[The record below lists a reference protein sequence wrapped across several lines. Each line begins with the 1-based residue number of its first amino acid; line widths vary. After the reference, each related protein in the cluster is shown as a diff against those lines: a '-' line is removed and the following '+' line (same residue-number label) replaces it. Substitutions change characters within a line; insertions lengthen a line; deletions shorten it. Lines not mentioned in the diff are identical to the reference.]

1 MNVVCKN
8 GDDMLSKNNKSV
20 RPPRLKPGDTIG
32 IVTPA
37 GPFDPE
43 RFMKGKTVLESM
55 GFQTFFPE
63 GIFQKHGFLA
73 GTDIQRSDQVNRLF
87 ADPTVQAIVCAR
99 GGYGSM
105 RILPFLDFETIQT
118 HPKIFLGFSDISALL
133 SVLYDQCNLVTFHGP
148 VVTTLAN
155 ATEKTLT
162 ALQTALTSPA
172 ALEITPENG
181 TVIKQGVCSGLMAG
195 GNLTTLCHLVG
206 TSYAPNLKGKILLL
220 EDVGEMPYRIDRMLT
235 QMKLAGCFNEIAGLI
250 LGAFKEC
257 GHLNE
262 IVEIFNNIFE
272 NADIPILA
280 GFDMGHGEH
289 NLTIPMGL
297 GATLDTDKKRLLFH
311 EPATVSRGLNPN

>member
-1 MNVVCKN
+1 
-8 GDDMLSKNNKSV
+8 MLSKDNESV

-32 IVTPA
+32 IAAPA
-37 GPFDPE
+37 GPFDSE
-43 RFMKGKTVLESM
+43 KFMKGKTVLESM
-55 GFQTFFPE
+55 GFQTFFDE

-73 GTDIQRSDQVNRLF
+73 GTDIQRANQVNRLF
-87 ADPTVQAIVCAR
+87 ADPIVQAIFCAR

-105 RILPFLDFETIQT
+105 RILPLINFKIIQKN
-118 HPKIFLGFSDISALL
+118 PKIFFGFSDISALL
-133 SVLYDQCNLVTFHGP
+133 SVLYDQCGLVTFHGP

-162 ALQTALTSPA
+162 ALQTALTSPT
-172 ALEITPENG
+172 ALELTPGNG
-181 TVIKQGVCSGLMAG
+181 KVIKPGVCSGLVAG

-206 TSYAPNLKGKILLL
+206 TSYTPNLKGKILLL

-250 LGAFKEC
+250 LGTFKEC

-262 IVEIFNNIFE
+262 IVEIFSHIFE
-272 NADIPILA
+272 DKDIPILA
-280 GFDMGHGEH
+280 GFEMGHGEH

-297 GATLDTDKKRLLFH
+297 RATLDTDNKRLLFH
-311 EPATVSRGLNPN
+311 EPATVS

>member
-1 MNVVCKN
+1 MQSQEK
-8 GDDMLSKNNKSV
+8 KSI

-32 IVTPA
+32 IVSPA

-43 RFMKGKTVLESM
+43 KFMKGKTVLESM
-55 GFQTFFPE
+55 GFQTFFDE

-87 ADPTVQAIVCAR
+87 ADPTVQAIACAR

-105 RILPFLDFETIQT
+105 RILSFLDFETIQT

-133 SVLYDQCNLVTFHGP
+133 SVLYDQCGLVTFHGP
-148 VVTTLAN
+148 VVTTLAY
-155 ATEKTLT
+155 ATEKTVM
-162 ALQTALTSPA
+162 AMKTALTSVAP
-172 ALEITPENG
+172 LELIPEDG
-181 TVIKQGVCSGLMAG
+181 TVIKPGVCSGILAG

-206 TSYAPNLKGKILLL
+206 TSYSPNFKGKILLL

-235 QMKLAGCFNEIAGLI
+235 QMKLAQCFKGIAGLI

-272 NADIPILA
+272 DADIPILA

-311 EPATVSRGLNPN
+311 EPATAS

>member
-1 MNVVCKN
+1 
-8 GDDMLSKNNKSV
+8 MLSKDNESV

-32 IVTPA
+32 IAAPA
-37 GPFDPE
+37 GPFDSE
-43 RFMKGKTVLESM
+43 KFMKGKTVLESM
-55 GFQTFFPE
+55 GFQTFFDE

-73 GTDIQRSDQVNRLF
+73 GTDIQRANQVNRLF
-87 ADPTVQAIVCAR
+87 ADPIVQAIFCAR

-105 RILPFLDFETIQT
+105 RILPLVNFKIIQKN
-118 HPKIFLGFSDISALL
+118 PKIFFGFSDISALL
-133 SVLYDQCNLVTFHGP
+133 SVLYDQCGLVTFHGP

-162 ALQTALTSPA
+162 ALQTALTSPT
-172 ALEITPENG
+172 ALELTPRNG
-181 TVIKQGVCSGLMAG
+181 KVIKPGVCSGLVAG

-206 TSYAPNLKGKILLL
+206 TSYTPNLKGKILLL

-262 IVEIFNNIFE
+262 VVEIINHIFVD
-272 NADIPILA
+272 ADIPILA
-280 GFDMGHGEH
+280 GFEMGHGEH

-297 GATLDTDKKRLLFH
+297 RATLDTDNKRLLFH
-311 EPATVSRGLNPN
+311 EPATVS

>member
-1 MNVVCKN
+1 MQSQEK
-8 GDDMLSKNNKSV
+8 KSI
-20 RPPRLKPGDTIG
+20 RPSRLKPGDTIG
-32 IVTPA
+32 IVAPA

-43 RFMKGKTVLESM
+43 RFMKGKAVLESM
-55 GFQTFFPE
+55 GFQTFFDE

-73 GTDIQRSDQVNRLF
+73 GTDTQRADQVNRLF
-87 ADPTVQAIVCAR
+87 ADPNVQAIFCAR
-99 GGYGSM
+99 GGYGSL
-105 RILPFLDFETIQT
+105 RILPFLDFETIQK

-133 SVLYDQCNLVTFHGP
+133 SVLYDQCGLVTFHGP

-162 ALQTALTSPA
+162 AMKAALTSPKE
-172 ALEITPENG
+172 LELIPKDG
-181 TVIKQGVCSGLMAG
+181 RAIKPGGCSGILAG

-206 TSYAPNLKGKILLL
+206 TSYAPNFKGKILLF

-235 QMKLAGCFNEIAGLI
+235 QMKLAGCFNGIAGLI

-262 IVEIFNNIFE
+262 TVETFNNIFE
-272 NADIPILA
+272 DADIPILA

-297 GATLDTDKKRLLFH
+297 DATLDTDKQRLLFH
-311 EPATVSRGLNPN
+311 EPATAS